1 MLQVN
6 GFKSKHRRKCVR
18 KWKEIIKLVIGKDM
32 GLEDVNNM
40 TDKSLTRYFDEK
52 PVLEGYKRR
61 WIKDSLPRFMLY
73 ANFSYFYHR
82 MDRL

>member
-1 MLQVN
+1 
-6 GFKSKHRRKCVR
+6 
-18 KWKEIIKLVIGKDM
+18 M

-40 TDKSLTRYFDEK
+40 TDKNGYFK
-52 PVLEGYKRR
+52 GKQVLEGYKRR